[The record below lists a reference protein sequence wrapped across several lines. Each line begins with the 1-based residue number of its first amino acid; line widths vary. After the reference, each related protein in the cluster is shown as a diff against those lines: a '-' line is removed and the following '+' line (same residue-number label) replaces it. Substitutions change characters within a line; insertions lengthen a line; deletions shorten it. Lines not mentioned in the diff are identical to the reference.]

1 MRFTPFKSG
10 ILPILILAVLFSQ
23 SPQEGFE
30 VFMYFTDDEIPFGP
44 NSSQITIFGS
54 NDNLDGWVH
63 TNGKTLRFSDKN
75 CPVFSGPITVT
86 PESEIYWGACKPMDF
101 TDTLGV
107 SFIDTIPYISYKL
120 QNYVDHFKEN
130 ASVIMNNDRMIGRD
144 EMSDTLIMTEIN
156 FVGNG
161 GFYSTQWWYLIPPVM
176 RPLKSSAFYYDSTS
190 NGQTVQ
196 EMSLRL
202 VTFNMDKGKW
212 VDAYDQ
218 VNNYNKA
225 VALIINKYDIDGT
238 DLSFTVKN
246 FNKGDKVFIESFTS
260 N

>member
-1 MRFTPFKSG
+1 
-10 ILPILILAVLFSQ
+10 
-23 SPQEGFE
+23 
-30 VFMYFTDDEIPFGP
+30 
-44 NSSQITIFGS
+44 
-54 NDNLDGWVH
+54 
-63 TNGKTLRFSDKN
+63 
-75 CPVFSGPITVT
+75 
-86 PESEIYWGACKPMDF
+86 
-101 TDTLGV
+101 
-107 SFIDTIPYISYKL
+107 
-120 QNYVDHFKEN
+120 
-130 ASVIMNNDRMIGRD
+130 
-144 EMSDTLIMTEIN
+144 MTEIN